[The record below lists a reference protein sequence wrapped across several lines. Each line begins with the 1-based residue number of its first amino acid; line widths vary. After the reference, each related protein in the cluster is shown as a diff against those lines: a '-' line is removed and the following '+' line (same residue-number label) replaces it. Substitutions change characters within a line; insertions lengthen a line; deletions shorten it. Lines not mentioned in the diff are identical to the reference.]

1 MVASASDDSDLD
13 FWIIKLKLADGDLE
27 MVHLCW
33 ALRSPRL
40 QGDAWLLPSITKRI
54 SAVASDVAHNAHS
67 LVQYANNLCHFA
79 PCAVDD
85 DMGAHEVEAMGSW

>member
-40 QGDAWLLPSITKRI
+40 RGGRM
-54 SAVASDVAHNAHS
+54 AVAFDNKKDFGCRIRRGAQRSFVGAICEQPLS
-67 LVQYANNLCHFA
+67 LRPLC
-79 PCAVDD
+79 
-85 DMGAHEVEAMGSW
+85 GRR